1 LQLGKPGNVYEYVTH
16 VFGVSPFVS
25 KLLTVIFSG
34 GCLGGLICCH
44 GQVRTKLSIGDDII
58 TDEFFASEEPPPF
71 GLEYLSFETNS
82 PPSPEYESLS
92 LFEPESLPS
101 EFVQATD
108 SYNGGDI
115 FLSEELD
122 DLSSFQYSFLPSSDS
137 YYQAPIPTEDTLLI

>member
-1 LQLGKPGNVYEYVTH
+1 MH

-92 LFEPESLPS
+92 LLEPESLLSESESLPF
-101 EFVQATD
+101 EFVQAIE
-108 SYNGGDI
+108 SYNEPIPSDDM
-115 FLSEELD
+115 FLSKDSED
-122 DLSSFQYSFLPSSDS
+122 FSSFQYSFLPSSDS
-137 YYQAPIPTEDTLLI
+137 YYQASIPTDDTHLI